1 MVDVVVDPGVPADDA
16 RLIRQSKHVLIKMR
30 RGWVPVPPPK
40 AGVGHSRTIT
50 VIAVAALLVTLAVM
64 TRGLGMLLLALVAA
78 PILVLTLV
86 RNDPGEEEQST
97 VDREIYEQLRWYE
110 GRYVLADDLDE
121 SSRRLLARGHRA
133 VTAVTE
139 STVNA
144 EGLLDDVRNAVM
156 LPAQEW
162 EIARLLAKLSALR
175 AKHRKTVT
183 DGISPEVAAV
193 AEPLARA
200 LDSSEDAVVARVE
213 ALERYAAN
221 VAEAE
226 RAYRAH
232 QQIEELRGR
241 IHQYEELVAE
251 SGADGF
257 AVPEIERLSRD
268 ADQLDQALRRS
279 LHSAHEAF
287 RHLDP

>member
-1 MVDVVVDPGVPADDA
+1 M
-16 RLIRQSKHVLIKMR
+16 
-30 RGWVPVPPPK
+30 
-40 AGVGHSRTIT
+40 
-50 VIAVAALLVTLAVM
+50 
-64 TRGLGMLLLALVAA
+64 
-78 PILVLTLV
+78 
-86 RNDPGEEEQST
+86 
-97 VDREIYEQLRWYE
+97 
-110 GRYVLADDLDE
+110 
-121 SSRRLLARGHRA
+121 
-133 VTAVTE
+133 
-139 STVNA
+139 
-144 EGLLDDVRNAVM
+144 
-156 LPAQEW
+156 
-162 EIARLLAKLSALR
+162 
-175 AKHRKTVT
+175 T

-268 ADQLDQALRRS
+268 ADQLDQALRAEPPLRPRS
-279 LHSAHEAF
+279 LPPPRSLTGPAGQA
-287 RHLDP
+287 PGGS